1 MVENID
7 TFVKGVSAECISV
20 KDSSVGCVSVGVVP
34 ADGRNRLGAS
44 AKGTPV
50 KNLSVEDTCVCV
62 VVVVVSRE
70 ERSIHIFDYVDI
82 I

>member
-1 MVENID
+1 MHSWESMVENID

-62 VVVVVSRE
+62 CVCV
-70 ERSIHIFDYVDI
+70 
-82 I
+82 